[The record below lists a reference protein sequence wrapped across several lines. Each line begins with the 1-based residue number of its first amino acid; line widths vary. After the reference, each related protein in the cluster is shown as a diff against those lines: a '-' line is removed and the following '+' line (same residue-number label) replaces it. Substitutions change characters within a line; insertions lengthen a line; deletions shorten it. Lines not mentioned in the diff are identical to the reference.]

1 MTESLT
7 SLCRTLTSEG
17 GYQPRES
24 VPASGVYWTD
34 RAGQGNRTQGQ
45 EGTQGHRVR
54 KGHEVKVKVEEE
66 EGDEIE
72 NEGNQWKRQE
82 DGEEALGGFNVQ
94 VSTVSTL
101 GIEFLLK
108 GSSPRP

>member
-34 RAGQGNRTQGQ
+34 RAGQGT
-45 EGTQGHRVR
+45 GHRVR
-54 KGHEVKVKVEEE
+54 KGYR
-66 EGDEIE
+66 D
-72 NEGNQWKRQE
+72 
-82 DGEEALGGFNVQ
+82 
-94 VSTVSTL
+94 T
-101 GIEFLLK
+101 
-108 GSSPRP
+108 GSGRATR